1 MAIRELGQV
10 FDKMH
15 KLAGFLGLAELWDS
29 LAPAVKAEYA
39 GLCRRSPSETL
50 FELEKW
56 QANIVIQAKV
66 AEWKA
71 EKELEA
77 LASPNLNLDF

>member
-15 KLAGFLGLAELWDS
+15 KLAGFLGLSEFWDK
-29 LAPAVKAEYA
+29 LAPEVKAEYA
-39 GLCRRSPSETL
+39 GLCRRSPQETL

-56 QANIVIQAKV
+56 QTNVVIQAGV
-66 AEWKA
+66 ADWKA

-77 LASPNLNLDF
+77 LKSPTVNLDF